1 VVLEGKVVAV
11 TGAASG
17 IGRATAMLAARSGA
31 RGLVLADV
39 AADAL
44 ADAAAAAA
52 AAGSQVETVTGSV
65 ADQATADEIVARAVT
80 RFGSLDAA
88 VNAAGAMGDAAEF
101 VDYPDEAFDRVLDV
115 NVRGVFRCMRAE
127 LRQMY
132 DQGAGC
138 VVNIASASVYGVHA
152 ELGPYVASK
161 AAVVAMTKVAAKEA
175 GRRGVRVNAVCPGLT
190 DTPMLQG
197 MAQVPGLLAAFE
209 KEYPLGRINTIDDV
223 AFAALFLAHERCY
236 MTGQTLHVTG
246 GLTLRRNPTQAEIE
260 ASIAAAANTR
270 EQ

>member
-1 VVLEGKVVAV
+1 VTPGGPVALEGKVVAV

-17 IGRATAMLAARSGA
+17 IGRATAVLAARSGA

-52 AAGSQVETVTGSV
+52 AAGSQVETLTGSV
-65 ADQATADEIVARAVT
+65 ADQAVADEIVARAVA

-88 VNAAGAMGDAAEF
+88 VNAAGTMGDAAEF
-101 VDYPDEAFDRVLDV
+101 VDYPDEAFDRVLNV

-190 DTPMLQG
+190 DTPMLRES
-197 MAQVPGLLAAFE
+197 MQVRPATSDIAAAI
-209 KEYPLGRINTIDDV
+209 PLGRIGRPEELAEAIAWLWSD
-223 AFAALFLAHERCY
+223 AASFANGAVL
-236 MTGQTLHVTG
+236 VVDG
-246 GLTLRRNPTQAEIE
+246 GR
-260 ASIAAAANTR
+260 SG
-270 EQ
+270 

>member
-1 VVLEGKVVAV
+1 MPDGRVVLEGKVVAV

-17 IGRATAMLAARSGA
+17 IGRATAVLAARSGA

-39 AADAL
+39 AADSL
-44 ADAAAAAA
+44 AAAAAAAA
-52 AAGSQVETVTGSV
+52 AAGSKVETITGSV

-88 VNAAGAMGDAAEF
+88 VNAAGTMGDAAEF
-101 VDYPDEAFDRVLDV
+101 ADYPDEAFDRVLDV
-115 NVRGVFRCMRAE
+115 NIRGVFRCMRAE

-132 DQGAGC
+132 AQGAGC
-138 VVNIASASVYGVHA
+138 VVNVASASVQGVHA

-190 DTPMLQG
+190 DTPMLRES
-197 MAQVPGLLAAFE
+197 MRVRPATSEIAAAI
-209 KEYPLGRINTIDDV
+209 PLGRIGRPEELAEAIAWLWSD
-223 AFAALFLAHERCY
+223 AASYANGAVL
-236 MTGQTLHVTG
+236 VVDG
-246 GLTLRRNPTQAEIE
+246 GR
-260 ASIAAAANTR
+260 SG
-270 EQ
+270 